1 MKYLLDSHVY
11 LWLFA
16 ESSKVGPLTKIL
28 LSESGTSSYV
38 SLASLWEL
46 NLKASK
52 GRLPVSTKDIST
64 GVESLGVD
72 IVEVNMNHID
82 HLKEVRIEH
91 TDPFDL
97 MLCAQAKAEGMTL
110 VTADQTL
117 LDNFPDS
124 VDARL

>member
-1 MKYLLDSHVY
+1 MKFLLDSHVY

-16 ESSKVGPLTKIL
+16 ESNKVGPLTKIL
-28 LSESGTSSYV
+28 LSESGTNSYI

-52 GRLPVSTKDIST
+52 GRLPISAKDITAGIKALS
-64 GVESLGVD
+64 VD
-72 IVEVNMNHID
+72 IVEVKMQHVEYLSQID
-82 HLKEVRIEH
+82 IEH

-117 LDNFPDS
+117 LDNFSDS
-124 VDARL
+124 IDARL